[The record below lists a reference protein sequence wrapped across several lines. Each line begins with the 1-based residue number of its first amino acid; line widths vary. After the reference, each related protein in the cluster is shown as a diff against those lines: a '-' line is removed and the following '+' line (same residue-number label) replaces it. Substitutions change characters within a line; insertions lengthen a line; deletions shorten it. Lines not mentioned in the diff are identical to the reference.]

1 MLRPHL
7 LYVKL
12 LLPAFQVS
20 LSNFV
25 FFFFILN
32 KLQMEEQIL
41 PKLN

>member
-25 FFFFILN
+25 GFFILN